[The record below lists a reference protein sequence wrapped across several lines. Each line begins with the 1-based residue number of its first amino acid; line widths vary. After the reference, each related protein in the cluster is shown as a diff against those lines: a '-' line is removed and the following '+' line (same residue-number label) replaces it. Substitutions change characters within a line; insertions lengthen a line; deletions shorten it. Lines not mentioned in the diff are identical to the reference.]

1 MLKTLLNIISTNIVV
16 YISRFSPQNKFIIF
30 LFDFFNEKCSDLIYF
45 IKYNKKIQIINFIK
59 KRQEI
64 ESSELVNKYKKQKVD
79 LNLEIILKSLNNVGI
94 SDNINIE
101 ISQNEIDNFVNQMNC
116 SNFYDSHVP
125 QQNNRKN
132 LNEKPSGAYKSYDY
146 ETQLNNS
153 TLLKLCVNEKIVKI
167 AEEYLGVVP
176 KIFSINTFTTLP
188 GQKAFTHNFH
198 RDIDNLKWLVVFIY
212 WTDTSS
218 DDGAFQQIKFTHK
231 PSAKL
236 ESILKKD
243 PKIFS
248 SNFDNFFKRSLGY
261 VQSDNYI
268 RLFNDQ
274 INSIYGR
281 AGTIVA
287 CDTLGLHRGT
297 PVKKNRLVTWIRY
310 GVMKSRQKNLN
321 TAETLSNKVTLSREN
336 MSILNSSKFKDVLSD
351 IVKIN

>member
-1 MLKTLLNIISTNIVV
+1 
-16 YISRFSPQNKFIIF
+16 
-30 LFDFFNEKCSDLIYF
+30 
-45 IKYNKKIQIINFIK
+45 
-59 KRQEI
+59 
-64 ESSELVNKYKKQKVD
+64 
-79 LNLEIILKSLNNVGI
+79 
-94 SDNINIE
+94 
-101 ISQNEIDNFVNQMNC
+101 MNC

-132 LNEKPSGAYKSYDY
+132 LYEKPSGAYKSYDY

-236 ESILKKD
+236 ESILKKTL
-243 PKIFS
+243 KYFHQILIIF
-248 SNFDNFFKRSLGY
+248 
-261 VQSDNYI
+261 
-268 RLFNDQ
+268 
-274 INSIYGR
+274 
-281 AGTIVA
+281 
-287 CDTLGLHRGT
+287 
-297 PVKKNRLVTWIRY
+297 
-310 GVMKSRQKNLN
+310 
-321 TAETLSNKVTLSREN
+321 
-336 MSILNSSKFKDVLSD
+336 
-351 IVKIN
+351 

>member
-1 MLKTLLNIISTNIVV
+1 
-16 YISRFSPQNKFIIF
+16 
-30 LFDFFNEKCSDLIYF
+30 
-45 IKYNKKIQIINFIK
+45 
-59 KRQEI
+59 
-64 ESSELVNKYKKQKVD
+64 
-79 LNLEIILKSLNNVGI
+79 
-94 SDNINIE
+94 
-101 ISQNEIDNFVNQMNC
+101 MNY

-248 SNFDNFFKRSLGY
+248 SNFDNFLK
-261 VQSDNYI
+261 D
-268 RLFNDQ
+268 RLDMFNL
-274 INSIYGR
+274 II
-281 AGTIVA
+281 I
-287 CDTLGLHRGT
+287 
-297 PVKKNRLVTWIRY
+297 
-310 GVMKSRQKNLN
+310 
-321 TAETLSNKVTLSREN
+321 
-336 MSILNSSKFKDVLSD
+336 
-351 IVKIN
+351 